1 MWWQGIPPS
10 IRGKVWMM
18 AIGNELNITPELF
31 EIFLARAKD
40 RIKVFSEPDIED
52 AEEVH
57 EASREDSV
65 DVIRLDVSRTFP
77 HLCIYQKVRQ
87 LHNFDFTTS

>member
-40 RIKVFSEPDIED
+40 RIKVFSEPVTED
-52 AEEVH
+52 AEEGKPPLVFKII
-57 EASREDSV
+57 V
-65 DVIRLDVSRTFP
+65 L
-77 HLCIYQKVRQ
+77 
-87 LHNFDFTTS
+87 